1 MKQMDKIIAL
11 IGEKVA
17 VKAANA
23 ANAVSLA
30 LLLSAQDTKCLKRK
44 TGQKKLSNVV

>member
-11 IGEKVA
+11 LGEKVA
-17 VKAANA
+17 VKA

>member
-1 MKQMDKIIAL
+1 MKQIDKIIAL

-23 ANAVSLA
+23 ANAVSWPYCY
-30 LLLSAQDTKCLKRK
+30 QPKTPNVLKEKQGKR
-44 TGQKKLSNVV
+44 N